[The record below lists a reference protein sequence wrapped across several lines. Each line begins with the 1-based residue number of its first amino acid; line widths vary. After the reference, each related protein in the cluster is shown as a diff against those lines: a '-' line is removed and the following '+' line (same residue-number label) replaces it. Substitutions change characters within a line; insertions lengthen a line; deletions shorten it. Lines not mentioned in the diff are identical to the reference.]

1 MKEDKVI
8 SKNVNI
14 KEETGTTLVELL
26 AAIAILSL
34 IVTALLAFFIQ
45 GAQTNSRTHT
55 MTEAT
60 FIAQQEMEDLVY
72 YSQKLSIEDLPD
84 HLAGNEAYDRS
95 GFSVQTRITKANDNL
110 ESRLYKVVVEVSK
123 DGQRQALMENRLF
136 FE

>member
-1 MKEDKVI
+1 MSGKYT
-8 SKNVNI
+8 SI

-26 AAIAILSL
+26 AAIALLSL
-34 IVTALLAFFIQ
+34 IVTAFLAFFIQ
-45 GAQTNSRTHT
+45 GAQTNRRTSD

-60 FIAQQEMEDLVY
+60 FIAQKEMEEIVY
-72 YSQKLSIEDLPD
+72 YSQEVSKEDLPD

-95 GFSVQTRITKANDNL
+95 GFSVQTRITKANDNV